1 MQINNRIMSFIVLTD
16 LPDVLLELIL
26 ESLINNIH
34 GDFDMSHF
42 HYLKNSKIFKTKL
55 TKSEKNTLRFYKQM
69 QTLMVCSSVNKL
81 FKKLTYNVISRTITT
96 SPLYEYIQDYSYS
109 CIRTYQT
116 RHFNS
121 FHTNMEIIMK
131 MVKSI
136 RHQEVRMSVEK
147 FKEKVKDFELK
158 DAVHSFSKTVNKL
171 QDYLDIKDD
180 ISEKSNKYPII
191 CCGRNKN
198 GTRCAN
204 HGIIPLS
211 YATTITKGKYIVL
224 FCSNH
229 NPIPAKIRK
238 INNRIIHKINPI
250 KPPTFVY
257 KSTMPSNIMSIKSR

>member
-1 MQINNRIMSFIVLTD
+1 MSFVLTD

-26 ESLINNIH
+26 ESLINISH
-34 GDFDMSHF
+34 GDFNRSHIN
-42 HYLKNSKIFKTKL
+42 YLKNSQIVKYGLTKL
-55 TKSEKNTLRFYKQM
+55 EKNTLKFYKQM
-69 QTLMVCSSVNKL
+69 QTLMVCSSLNKL
-81 FKKLTYNVISRTITT
+81 FKKLTYNVINRTIIT
-96 SPLYEYIQDYSYS
+96 SQQYKYIQDYSYS
-109 CIRTYQT
+109 CIRTYQM

-121 FHTNMEIIMK
+121 FHTNMNILMK
-131 MVKSI
+131 MVKSTQY
-136 RHQEVRMSVEK
+136 QEVRMSVKK

-224 FCSNH
+224 FCINH

-238 INNRIIHKINPI
+238 LNNRIIHKINPI

-257 KSTMPSNIMSIKSR
+257 KSTMSSNILSIKSR